1 MIRLLAVAAVLV
13 CLIGPIGD
21 VVVGAVEVGYA
32 AKDSNTR
39 LLAAVGVAQ
48 QSGGA
53 LRVVPLEEY
62 DAPPGEER

>member
-1 MIRLLAVAAVLV
+1 MIRFLAIAALLV

-39 LLAAVGVAQ
+39 LVAVGVAQ

>member
-1 MIRLLAVAAVLV
+1 MLAVAAVLV

-39 LLAAVGVAQ
+39 LVAVGVAQ

>member
-1 MIRLLAVAAVLV
+1 MLAVAALLV

-39 LLAAVGVAQ
+39 LAVGVAQ